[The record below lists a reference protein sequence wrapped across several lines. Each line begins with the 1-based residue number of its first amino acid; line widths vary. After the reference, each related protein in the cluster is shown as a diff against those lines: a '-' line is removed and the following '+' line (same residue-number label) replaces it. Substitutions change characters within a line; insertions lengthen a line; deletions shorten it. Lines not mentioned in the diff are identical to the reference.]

1 MKMYL
6 IELSNN
12 SVRDR
17 HTIFNDVYNKIKLD
31 NPNANIFMLQRVNG
45 YENNKRNYF
54 DFVNSK
60 KDENTI
66 ILTDDETMLNFM
78 STDLFTPISSI
89 GYNLN
94 LYFYYPDTKEILKA
108 SDLITKDLRPA
119 HNLLK
124 LYYANAF
131 EKTI

>member
-6 IELSNN
+6 IELLNN

-17 HTIFNDVYNKIKLD
+17 HTIFNDAYNKIKLD

-45 YENNKRNYF
+45 YENNRKNYF

-60 KDENTI
+60 KDENII
-66 ILTDDETMLNFM
+66 ILTDDETILNFM
-78 STDLFTPISSI
+78 SVDLFTPNSSI
-89 GYNLN
+89 GYDLN
-94 LYFYYPDTKEILKA
+94 LYFYYPDTKEISKA
-108 SDLITKDLRPA
+108 SDLIAKDLRPA

-124 LYYANAF
+124 LYYGKTF

>member
-17 HTIFNDVYNKIKLD
+17 HTIFNDVYNKIKLN

-45 YENNKRNYF
+45 YENNKKNYF
-54 DFVNSK
+54 DFVSSN
-60 KDENTI
+60 KDENAI

-89 GYNLN
+89 GHDLN

-124 LYYANAF
+124 LYYAKAF